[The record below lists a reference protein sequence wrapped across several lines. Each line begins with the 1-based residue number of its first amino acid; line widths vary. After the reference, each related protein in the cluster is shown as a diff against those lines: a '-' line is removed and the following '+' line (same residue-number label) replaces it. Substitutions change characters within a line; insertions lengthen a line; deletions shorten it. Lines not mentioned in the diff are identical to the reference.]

1 MPWRRLVAAAAAS
14 MVEAAASVAAAAAV
28 AGLRTT
34 AWLSGKSE
42 AGAARRATSA
52 LLVRPERRTP
62 SRRVRVP
69 CLAHATRDERVQGLI
84 RRLCCVCARHERS
97 LARPG
102 LGVAAVHVAAKGNR
116 ALPQWRMAA
125 GAERSGTRGRGS
137 RERFS
142 GEGGD
147 IAPGTPLRRESES
160 ASQRDARPSARRAWA
175 LGLGAEAI
183 RDTRFALDARD
194 APPYHRA
201 CHRPASFATRLLP
214 QRGRG
219 WGPKEQRAKS

>member
-116 ALPQWRMAA
+116 TTAMAN
-125 GAERSGTRGRGS
+125 GSGRGAVWHS
-137 RERFS
+137 REKFS
-142 GEGGD
+142 GEVLGRGGRHCSGHSTQ
-147 IAPGTPLRRESES
+147 ARERVSV
-160 ASQRDARPSARRAWA
+160 SARR
-175 LGLGAEAI
+175 
-183 RDTRFALDARD
+183 T
-194 APPYHRA
+194 P
-201 CHRPASFATRLLP
+201 
-214 QRGRG
+214 
-219 WGPKEQRAKS
+219 